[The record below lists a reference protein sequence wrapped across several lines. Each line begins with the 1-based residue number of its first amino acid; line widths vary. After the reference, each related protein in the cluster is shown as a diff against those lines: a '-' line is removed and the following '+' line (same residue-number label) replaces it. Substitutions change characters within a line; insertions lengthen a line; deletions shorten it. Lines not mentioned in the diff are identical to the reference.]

1 MQQADFLRLIEN
13 VVECGPGK
21 VSADMAL
28 TDVPGWDSLAVVGLI
43 AALDRQLGVRVQ
55 ASALAQCKS
64 VQDLIALAGDKVS
77 A

>member
-1 MQQADFLRLIEN
+1 
-13 VVECGPGK
+13 
-21 VSADMAL
+21 MAL